1 MNQNVMNLS
10 QSNQEIINLINS
22 NKPFSIIRFGW
33 GPETILCHRY
43 YINNNIKNVNNLN
56 NILRI
61 CGIYSKNNDISI
73 FEKYFEE
80 LNKSVSTSDLLVSFE
95 NSDIDNIQNYYSEMY
110 ELKQLNFDSLESY
123 KLLQINEIPWSHY
136 LLGKKVLIINP
147 FTDSIKKQLN
157 NNFQLFK
164 DKKIFLDDQE
174 FIFYKTFQTHGNN
187 YIHENWLETFNI
199 MCNDIEKLNFDIALL
214 GCGGYGIPL
223 CNFIKTKMNKS
234 AIYVGGALQILFGV
248 MGNRWING
256 NGPVLKKILEE
267 HKPNFIHPSGDELLP
282 NRKNVEN
289 GCYW

>member
-1 MNQNVMNLS
+1 MNLS

-22 NKPFSIIRFGW
+22 NIPFSIIRFGW
-33 GPETILCHRY
+33 GPETILCYTY
-43 YINNNIKNVNNLN
+43 YINNNNIKNVNNLN

-61 CGIYSKNNDISI
+61 CGIYSKNNDMSI

-95 NSDIDNIQNYYSEMY
+95 NSDIDNIQNYYAKMY
-110 ELKQLNFDSLESY
+110 KLKQIKLDSLEPY
-123 KLLQINEIPWSHY
+123 NMLYNNEINEKPWTH
-136 LLGKKVLIINP
+136 LLFGKKVLIINP
-147 FTDSIKKQLN
+147 FTDSIKKQLH

-187 YIHENWLETFNI
+187 YIHENWLETFEI
-199 MCNDIEKLNFDIALL
+199 MCNDIEKLDFDIALL

-256 NGPVLKKILEE
+256 NGTVLKKILEE

-282 NRKNVEN
+282 NRKNVEG

>member
-1 MNQNVMNLS
+1 MNENVLNLT
-10 QSNQEIINLINS
+10 QSNKEIINLITS
-22 NKPFSIIRFGW
+22 NKSFSIIRFGW

-43 YINNNIKNVNNLN
+43 HINNIKNVNNLN
-56 NILRI
+56 NVLRI
-61 CGIYSKNNDISI
+61 CGIYSKSNEMSI
-73 FEKYFEE
+73 FEKYFKE
-80 LNKSVSTSDLLVSFE
+80 LNESVSNADTLVSFE
-95 NSDIDNIQNYYSEMY
+95 NSGIDNIQHYYAQLY
-110 ELKQLNFDSLESY
+110 KFKQLNFDSLEPY
-123 KLLQINEIPWSHY
+123 KLLQNNEIPWSHY

-164 DKKIFLDDQE
+164 DKKMFLDGQE
-174 FIFYKTFQTHGNN
+174 FIFYTSFQTHGNN

-199 MCNDIEKLNFDIALL
+199 MCNDIEKLDFDIALL

-223 CNFIKTKMNKS
+223 CNFIKMKMNKS
-234 AIYVGGALQILFGV
+234 AIYIGGALQILFGV

-256 NGPVLKKILEE
+256 NGPVLKQILEE

-282 NRKNVEN
+282 NYKTVEK

>member
-1 MNQNVMNLS
+1 MNIVE
-10 QSNQEIINLINS
+10 SNKEIINTINS
-22 NKPFSIIRFGW
+22 NKVFIIARFGL
-33 GPETILCHRY
+33 GPETTLCY
-43 YINNNIKNVNNLN
+43 NYNVNKKINNNNLN
-56 NILRI
+56 NVLRI
-61 CGIYSKNNDISI
+61 CGIYCKNNNITV

-80 LNKSVSTSDLLVSFE
+80 LNKSVSNSDILVSFE

-110 ELKQLNFDSLESY
+110 KLKQLNFDSLESY

-147 FTDSIKKQLN
+147 FTDSIKKQLH

-187 YIHENWLETFNI
+187 YIHENWLETFEI
-199 MCNDIEKLNFDIALL
+199 MCNDIEKLDFDIALL

-282 NRKNVEN
+282 NRKNVEG